1 MRSRGRGN
9 LPSASVRRSRPGN
22 PRSRTS
28 CSYEHLPTPRRARTC
43 RTAPLPR
50 RRARLISRA
59 SVIVPRALALSAQAP
74 VSAAVAW
81 VRMGRQA
88 LLFAAG
94 LAPPW
99 PILACAPPAFWCSA
113 RSPAAHPPPA
123 LQPAAAATCVLAR
136 EPRRR
141 HIRSGSKPEPPPS
154 IRPLQQPSRNHL
166 RLNLCRALEN
176 IQNPRVAQHAADGVL
191 QRKPVAAV
199 DLQRVV
205 GVGPGD
211 AGGE

>member
-43 RTAPLPR
+43 RPAPLPR

-136 EPRRR
+136 EPAPPHPQWLKTRTPTLN
-141 HIRSGSKPEPPPS
+141 SPPPAAVAQS
-154 IRPLQQPSRNHL
+154 P
-166 RLNLCRALEN
+166 ALESL
-176 IQNPRVAQHAADGVL
+176 PRP
-191 QRKPVAAV
+191 RKYSKSARRTA
-199 DLQRVV
+199 R
-205 GVGPGD
+205 G
-211 AGGE
+211 